1 MTPPNI
7 AWTIC
12 MILWLICF
20 IISRKFQH
28 NNDIGAAGFFLAL
41 EWMFLGFSFIFLGF
55 SHGWW

>member
-41 EWMFLGFSFIFLGF
+41 EWMLLGF